1 MVELQRQIAQKMS
14 CVLDGRDIGTVV
26 LPKAKYKF
34 FITADSKVR
43 AQRRYDELL
52 ARGQTVDFEQ
62 LHAEIVQRDKQD
74 SERAT
79 APLKAADDA
88 VIVDTSTLS
97 VEEVVS
103 LIKSHIQ
110 SKI

>member
-1 MVELQRQIAQKMS
+1 M
-14 CVLDGRDIGTVV
+14 
-26 LPKAKYKF
+26 AKYKF

-52 ARGQTVDFEQ
+52 ARGQSVDFDK
-62 LHAEIVQRDKQD
+62 LHAEIVLRDKQD

-88 VIVDTSTLS
+88 IIIDTSSMSIES
-97 VEEVVS
+97 VVNC
-103 LIKSHIQ
+103 IKSVVQ
-110 SKI
+110 SNI